1 VALTDE
7 ANNDLFWYG
16 SGAFF
21 IFLAF
26 ACFLL
31 PNASVSRAKAEEI
44 NRVLTTDHAK
54 IIGLTALFVFWYLG
68 AQQTCS
74 SFIFEYA
81 TSVTSM
87 GRKAADMLNSAFW
100 GMLAVGRLIAIWQAT
115 VMTPEKM
122 MLTNLLLCVG
132 GASLALV
139 DIGSISLM
147 WAGTMTFGAFMA
159 SQFATA
165 IVVAEKKAGRISGI
179 EIGVFVTGSG
189 LGQMIIPF
197 VAATLFQHSA
207 RSLFYLLL
215 ACTCVE
221 LVLFVLLLYLVPKNI
236 SYTTLEDGLRHGS
249 ISEVLENV
257 VASAAPAH
265 TSRSSLGT

>member
-1 VALTDE
+1 VLVVYFRVRYERDLNGPQSSRHAQQRLLGHARSRWKHE
-7 ANNDLFWYG
+7 NDHYVNGPIYYEPHSFPSRVFLL
-16 SGAFF
+16 AFF
-21 IFLAF
+21 PSAV
-26 ACFLL
+26 CLL
-31 PNASVSRAKAEEI
+31 EI
-44 NRVLTTDHAK
+44 LMRVRFITMCQ
-54 IIGLTALFVFWYLG
+54 IERCIGYWL
-68 AQQTCS
+68 
-74 SFIFEYA
+74 
-81 TSVTSM
+81 
-87 GRKAADMLNSAFW
+87 
-100 GMLAVGRLIAIWQAT
+100 GRLIAIWQAT